1 MRPEQQESIQQIYWW
16 HACAPRRVNLPQH
29 SAQALWSTHPLL
41 PKPGSGAHGTREQLT
56 ALGGMFASK
65 HALAECVAQHAPA
78 GEGSAVCRSS

>member
-1 MRPEQQESIQQIYWW
+1 MRPEQQESSKSYRW
-16 HACAPRRVNLPQH
+16 HACAPCRVNLPLH

-41 PKPGSGAHGTREQLT
+41 PKPGSGAHGSREQLT

-78 GEGSAVCRSS
+78 GEGSAGCRSS